1 MADKYDTL
9 KYYNDNAQT
18 YFEQTKNLELAK
30 LYDRFL
36 KHLPSDAY
44 ILDFGCGSG
53 RDSKYFLDK
62 GYRVDAIDGS
72 TEICKLASEYIKQEV
87 ICKDFEELN
96 EANKYDGIW
105 ACSSIL
111 HIEKEN
117 LPNILIKMINALKVD
132 GVIYI
137 SFKLGTGSKVIEGR
151 YFNYMTMEEI
161 IDLIN
166 SVSKNV
172 EVIDHFESLP
182 TLERNMPGIIWE
194 NIIVKKIDGDRK

>member
-18 YFEQTKNLELAK
+18 YFEQTKNAELAK

-36 KHLPSDAY
+36 KPLPSDAY

-72 TEICKLASEYIKQEV
+72 TEMCELASEYIKQEV
-87 ICKDFEELN
+87 LCKDFEELN

-105 ACSSIL
+105 TCSSIL

-151 YFNYMTMEEI
+151 
-161 IDLIN
+161 
-166 SVSKNV
+166 
-172 EVIDHFESLP
+172 
-182 TLERNMPGIIWE
+182 
-194 NIIVKKIDGDRK
+194 

>member
-72 TEICKLASEYIKQEV
+72 TEMCKLASEYIKQEV

>member
-53 RDSKYFLDK
+53 RDSKYFFDK

-72 TEICKLASEYIKQEV
+72 TEMCKLASEYIKQEV

-182 TLERNMPGIIWE
+182 TLERNMPGIIWK